1 MSKHLKILGCLFI
14 ARSVLMLVIVFVVKN
29 YAMINSEFVSI
40 ALIIV
45 GIIALGDII
54 CGYGLLTKQPWGR
67 ILGLVMSFL
76 GLCSLPIGTA
86 LGVYGMWTL
95 FDEDTIVLLNS
106 DNQLTPNSTS

>member
-29 YAMINSEFVSI
+29 YTMISSDLVSI
-40 ALIIV
+40 VLIIV

-54 CGYGLLTKQPWGR
+54 CSYGLLTKQRWGR
-67 ILGLVMSFL
+67 ILGLGMSFL
-76 GLCSLPIGTA
+76 RLCSLPIGTA
-86 LGVYGMWTL
+86 LGIYGMWTL

-106 DNQLTPNSTS
+106 DN

>member
-1 MSKHLKILGCLFI
+1 MKRDMSKHLKILGCLFI
-14 ARSVLMLVIVFVVKN
+14 ARSALMFVIVFVVKN
-29 YAMINSEFVSI
+29 YAMINSDLVSI
-40 ALIIV
+40 VLIIV

-86 LGVYGMWTL
+86 LGIYGMWTL
-95 FDEDTIVLLNS
+95 FDEDTIILLKS
-106 DNQLTPNSTS
+106 DNQL

>member
-14 ARSVLMLVIVFVVKN
+14 ARSVLMLLIIFIVKN
-29 YAMINSEFVSI
+29 FSMFNSEFVLI

-95 FDEDTIVLLNS
+95 FDEDTIILLKS
-106 DNQLTPNSTS
+106 DNQL